1 MLWRFEL
8 KKTLINQK
16 GVWILLVC
24 LLLKLVVLNVFPEQK
39 DSRIRLSQKQYD
51 KYLVQLQGENTPE
64 KSQWILTEYA
74 HFKSVIGQSSQMREA
89 YTAGEI
95 SDEEWENYNKA
106 YTEAELKLNS
116 ATIFAEKAEQF
127 TAQPEDLPPAHYIY
141 EYGWE
146 SVFTLQKFPDIF
158 LLFGILLL
166 TAQSFPAETQSG
178 MLPVLL
184 AARNGRKQLY
194 RAKLGMLL
202 AVCAVGC
209 AVFAGAEWA
218 MFANRGWM
226 NDGNVPLYSIT
237 IFAECPLDMTLTQ
250 GYVQC
255 LWVRLLTAIA
265 FTVLMF
271 GLSVY
276 LRSITESLF
285 AGLCLLALPMLWD
298 GAVMLF
304 THSGLLRGTKMLL
317 WLGESGKQLWLPLTV
332 VGVCSIL
339 VAVLGEKKQERGI

>member
-24 LLLKLVVLNVFPEQK
+24 LLLKLIVLNVFPEQK

-51 KYLVQLQGENTPE
+51 KYLAQLQGENTPE
-64 KSQWILTEYA
+64 KAEWILTEYA
-74 HFKSVIGQSSQMREA
+74 NFQQIQKEYNQIHNA
-89 YTAGEI
+89 YTAGEL
-95 SDEEWENYNKA
+95 SRTEWETYLKA

-127 TAQPEDLPPAHYIY
+127 TAQPQDLPPAHYIY
-141 EYGWE
+141 EYGWQ
-146 SVFTLQKFPDIF
+146 SVFTLQRFPDVF

-166 TAQSFPAETQSG
+166 TAQCFPAESQSG
-178 MLPVLL
+178 ILPVLL
-184 AARNGRKQLY
+184 AAKNGRKTLY

-202 AVCAVGC
+202 TVCAVSCGI
-209 AVFAGAEWA
+209 FSGAEWA
-218 MFANRGWM
+218 VFHRLGWM
-226 NDGNVPLYSIT
+226 NDGDVPLYSIT
-237 IFAECPLDMTLTQ
+237 IFAKCALDMTLTQ

-255 LWVRLLTAIA
+255 LWVRLLAAMSFTA
-265 FTVLMF
+265 LMF

-285 AGLCLLALPMLWD
+285 AGVCLLALPMLWD
-298 GAVMLF
+298 GAAMLF
-304 THSGLLRGTKMLL
+304 THSGLLRGTKLLL
-317 WLGESGKQLWLPLTV
+317 WTGESRIHLGVPLLV
-332 VGVCSIL
+332 VGAISAI
-339 VAVLGEKKQERGI
+339 ATYLGRNRLERGI

>member
-51 KYLVQLQGENTPE
+51 KYLVQLQGENTAE
-64 KSQWILTEYA
+64 KSDWILTEYTN
-74 HFKSVIGQSSQMREA
+74 FKAIIGQGNQMREA
-89 YTAGEI
+89 YAAGEI
-95 SDEEWENYNKA
+95 SKEEWESYSKA
-106 YTEAELKLNS
+106 YAEAELKLNS

-127 TAQPEDLPPAHYIY
+127 LAQPQDLPPAHYIY
-141 EYGWE
+141 EYGWQ
-146 SVFTLQKFPDIF
+146 SVFTLQQFPDVF

-166 TAQSFPAETQSG
+166 TAQCFPAESQSG
-178 MLPVLL
+178 MMPVLL
-184 AARNGRKQLY
+184 AARNGRWKLY

-202 AVCAVGC
+202 GICVVAFSIFGA
-209 AVFAGAEWA
+209 AEWA
-218 MFANRGWM
+218 VFQQRGWM
-226 NDGNVPLYSIT
+226 NDGDVPLYSIT
-237 IFAECPLDMTLTQ
+237 IFAKCLLNMTLLQ

-255 LWVRLLTAIA
+255 LWVRLFATLA

-271 GLSVY
+271 GLSVF
-276 LRSITESLF
+276 LRSTTESLF
-285 AGLCLLALPMLWD
+285 TGVCLLALPMLWD

-304 THSGLLRGTKMLL
+304 THSGLLRGTKLLL
-317 WLGESGKQLWLPLTV
+317 WLGESGLPLWV
-332 VGVCSIL
+332 PLL
-339 VAVLGEKKQERGI
+339 VIGAISAIVAYLGRNRLERGI